1 MFRSRDKY
9 LSKMVSTMK
18 PFSDEIRE
26 KMSFQGEDVKDIPSI
41 NPSIEDFASAK
52 MRYRDLKDKD

>member
-1 MFRSRDKY
+1 M
-9 LSKMVSTMK
+9 
-18 PFSDEIRE
+18 RE
-26 KMSFQGEDVKDIPSI
+26 KINSEGHEIKDIPLI